1 MTKQDKKNA
10 FLYCKFRDE
19 QYALYDDYAKR
30 NGLSMK
36 SLLVINALYYE
47 KDGMTQRE
55 ICDRTFNTKQTVN
68 LVIKNLLAE
77 GSVTIC
83 EMKEDKRNK
92 LVQMSESGRKKYR
105 KVITHITHSEDTA
118 MSLFTPE
125 EQEQLVALSR
135 RFTQELIGLVNE
147 DNAE

>member
-36 SLLVINALYYE
+36 SLLVINVLYYT
-47 KDGMTQRE
+47 KDGITQRE

-77 GSVTIC
+77 DSITIS
-83 EMKEDKRNK
+83 EMQTDKRNK
-92 LVQMSESGRKKYR
+92 IVRMTESGKKKYK

-118 MSLFTPE
+118 MSLFSPE

-135 RFTQELIGLVNE
+135 RFTQELTRLVNGDE
-147 DNAE
+147 QE

>member
-36 SLLVINALYYE
+36 SLLVINALYYA

-77 GSVTIC
+77 ESVTIS

-92 LVQMSESGRKKYR
+92 IVQMTESGKKKYR

-118 MSLFTPE
+118 MSLFSPE

-135 RFTQELIGLVNE
+135 RFTQELTRLVNG
-147 DNAE
+147 DNDE

>member
-36 SLLVINALYYE
+36 SLLVINALYYA

-55 ICDRTFNTKQTVN
+55 ICDMTFNTKQTVN

-77 GSVTIC
+77 ESVTIS

-92 LVQMSESGRKKYR
+92 LVQMTNSGRKKYR

-125 EQEQLVALSR
+125 EQEHLVALSG
-135 RFTQELIGLVNE
+135 RFTRALTRLVNE

>member
-36 SLLVINALYYE
+36 SLLVINALYYA
-47 KDGMTQRE
+47 KDGITQRE
-55 ICDRTFNTKQTVN
+55 ICDRIFSTKQTVN
-68 LVIKNLLAE
+68 FVIKNLLAE
-77 GSVTIC
+77 DSVTIS
-83 EMKEDKRNK
+83 EMQTDKRNK
-92 LVQMSESGRKKYR
+92 IVRMTENGKKKYK

-118 MSLFTPE
+118 MLLFSPE

-135 RFTQELIGLVNE
+135 RFTQELTRLVNGDE
-147 DNAE
+147 QE

>member
-36 SLLVINALYYE
+36 SLLVINALYYA

-77 GSVTIC
+77 ESVTIS

-92 LVQMSESGRKKYR
+92 IVQMTESGRKKYK

-135 RFTQELIGLVNE
+135 RFTQELTRLVNG
-147 DNAE
+147 DNDE